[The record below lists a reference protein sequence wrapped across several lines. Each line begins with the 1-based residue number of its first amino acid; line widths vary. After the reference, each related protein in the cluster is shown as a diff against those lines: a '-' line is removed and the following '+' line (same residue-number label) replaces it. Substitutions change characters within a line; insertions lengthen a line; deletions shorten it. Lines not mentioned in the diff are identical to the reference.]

1 MENLQEHTNSLKP
14 LSGVWGLYM
23 SRCLQLAWNGVGH
36 VAPNP
41 MVGAVLVCDDV
52 IIGEGYHLRYGD
64 AHAEPNAIDSVKNRD
79 LLKQSTLYVSLEPC
93 SHYGKT
99 PPCADLIVKNNIP
112 RVIIGTLDPNPK
124 VAGRGV
130 EILRKAGYVIVRTED
145 TDSRRKSITVSEL
158 GKSKIE
164 TAKPLWEEAQL
175 KILQAVGAEEY
186 KNFLGVLTVM
196 QGKE

>member
-1 MENLQEHTNSLKP
+1 VDERTEEFKKRQLLEVYLKELGLQVAQFSL
-14 LSGVWGLYM
+14 LISIT
-23 SRCLQLAWNGVGH
+23 SREGGISVNELANFSMMDQTTVT
-36 VAPNP
+36 
-41 MVGAVLVCDDV
+41 
-52 IIGEGYHLRYGD
+52 R
-64 AHAEPNAIDSVKNRD
+64 
-79 LLKQSTLYVSLEPC
+79 
-93 SHYGKT
+93 
-99 PPCADLIVKNNIP
+99 NI
-112 RVIIGTLDPNPK
+112 
-124 VAGRGV
+124 